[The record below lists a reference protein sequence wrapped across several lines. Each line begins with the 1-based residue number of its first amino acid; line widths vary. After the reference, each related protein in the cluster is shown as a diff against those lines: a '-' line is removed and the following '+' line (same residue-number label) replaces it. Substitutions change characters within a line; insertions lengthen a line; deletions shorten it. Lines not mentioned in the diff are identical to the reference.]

1 MAPYS
6 KMVEQALTTL
16 HSELVHTGS
25 FARQEDDDVQGELAV
40 RNDLLNHVKN
50 ESFKTHSD
58 EI

>member
-25 FARQEDDDVQGELAV
+25 FARQEDDVQGELAV
-40 RNDLLNHVKN
+40 RNNLLDHVKN